1 MLTNAH
7 ATGLSI
13 LNRKITGQSLSM
25 GLSYV
30 LLLGVCAG
38 WLLSLGK
45 VSFLLTLVVVAI
57 AAVGSSETCCRLLF
71 ACFPFFNVMGAD
83 LGGTSMFY
91 LLVLLYVLKATID
104 GSVAHTRERYVALML
119 VFVFTVYNIDAG
131 LTYVKWLIHLAAPLF
146 VLGTARLKENFPT
159 YVRFLT
165 VSLVIS
171 GFMGLMMMDRGV
183 YLYTFGTVNTGVD
196 VTTRFSGLVGDS
208 VVFGQVVAL
217 VVGTNA
223 YLMYAGKM
231 YSGAFPIALVLVF
244 FAFLT
249 YSKGALIC
257 LAIVG
262 VFALFGFVRKA
273 ARDGLP
279 VRYLVG
285 AVLALAA
292 AYLLAT
298 YMLSGSSLFSADALA
313 TRLDSSDLLTARRDI
328 WNAYFKLWDSTG
340 LPMLFKGIG
349 FDTYLSTT
357 VYGRWHNCHNLYI
370 EAVTLFGWIV
380 TVVMVVALA
389 SHFVNMKRK
398 GAAFF
403 AYMPC
408 ILLLASGFILHGF
421 LDFPFFYEW
430 TVALGC
436 LEFAAT
442 GAGER
447 KNEKQKEAYSA
458 IKSFIEP

>member
-1 MLTNAH
+1 MLTYAH
-7 ATGLSI
+7 DTGLSI

-119 VFVFTVYNIDAG
+119 IFVFTVYNIDAG

-183 YLYTFGTVNTGVD
+183 YLIPSEPSTPAWTS
-196 VTTRFSGLVGDS
+196 TRFPLVYDS

-217 VVGTNA
+217 VGGER
-223 YLMYAGKM
+223 YLMYGEDVH
-231 YSGAFPIALVLVF
+231 GAFPIMLVWSSRF
-244 FAFLT
+244 D

-380 TVVMVVALA
+380 TVVMAVALA

>member
-1 MLTNAH
+1 MVADVLASKR
-7 ATGLSI
+7 AFLD
-13 LNRKITGQSLSM
+13 RKITGQVLSIGM
-25 GLSYV
+25 CYA
-30 LLLGVCAG
+30 LLVGVCVG
-38 WLLSLGK
+38 WLLSMGSA
-45 VSFLLTLVVVAI
+45 SFLLTLVIVAI

-91 LLVLLYVLKATID
+91 LLVLLYVLKATLD
-104 GSVAHTRERYVALML
+104 RSVEHARERYVALML
-119 VFVFTVYNIDAG
+119 VFVFTVYNIGAG
-131 LTYVKWLIHLAAPLF
+131 LIYAKWLIHLAVPLF
-146 VLGTARLKENFPT
+146 VLGTDRLKENFPT
-159 YVRFLT
+159 YVRLLT
-165 VSLVIS
+165 ISLVIS
-171 GFMGLMMMDRGV
+171 GVMGLMMMDRGI

-196 VTTRFSGLVGDS
+196 VTTRFSGLVGDA

-217 VVGTNA
+217 VVGVNA
-223 YLMYAGKM
+223 YLMYAGKA
-231 YSGAFPIALVLVF
+231 YHGAFLITLALVF

-257 LAIVG
+257 LGIVG
-262 VFALFGFVRKA
+262 VFALFGFLRKT

-279 VRYLVG
+279 VRYLIG

-313 TRLDSSDLLTARRDI
+313 TRLDSSDLLTARREI
-328 WNAYFKLWDSTG
+328 WSAYFKLWDSTG
-340 LPMLFKGIG
+340 FPMLFKGIG

-380 TVVMVVALA
+380 AIAMVVALA
-389 SHFVNMKRK
+389 AHFANMKRK
-398 GAAFF
+398 GATFF
-403 AYMPC
+403 AIMPC
-408 ILLLASGFILHGF
+408 ILLLASGLILHGF

-436 LEFAAT
+436 LEFAVA

-447 KNEKQKEAYSA
+447 ENEMQKEADSA
-458 IKSFIEP
+458 YTGLVKP

>member
-1 MLTNAH
+1 MLADAH
-7 ATGLSI
+7 ALKRTL
-13 LNRKITGQSLSM
+13 LDRKITGQNLSI
-25 GLSYV
+25 GLCYV
-30 LLLGVCAG
+30 LLVGVCAG
-38 WLLSLGK
+38 WLLFMGSA
-45 VSFLLTLVVVAI
+45 SFLLTLAIVAI

-91 LLVLLYVLKATID
+91 LIVLLYVVKATAD
-104 GSVAHTRERYVALML
+104 GSASHARERYVALML
-119 VFVFTVYNIDAG
+119 VFVFTVYNFGAG
-131 LTYVKWLIHLAAPLF
+131 LTYAKWLIHLTVPLF
-146 VLGTARLKENFPT
+146 VLGTDRLKENFPT
-159 YVRFLT
+159 YVRLLT
-165 VSLVIS
+165 ISLVIS
-171 GFMGLMMMDRGV
+171 GVMGLMMMDRGI

-196 VTTRFSGLVGDS
+196 VTTRFSGLVGDA

-217 VVGTNA
+217 VVGVNA
-223 YLMYAGKM
+223 YLMYVGKA
-231 YSGAFPIALVLVF
+231 YRGAFLITLALVF

-262 VFALFGFVRKA
+262 VFALFGFLQKT

-279 VRYLVG
+279 VRYLIG
-285 AVLALAA
+285 AMLALAA
-292 AYLLAT
+292 AFLLAT

-340 LPMLFKGIG
+340 FPMLFKGIG

-380 TVVMVVALA
+380 AIAMIVALA
-389 SHFVNMKRK
+389 AHFANMKRK
-398 GAAFF
+398 GATFF
-403 AYMPC
+403 AFMPG
-408 ILLLASGFILHGF
+408 ILLLASGLILHGF

-436 LEFAAT
+436 LEFAAI
-442 GAGER
+442 GAGKR
-447 KNEKQKEAYSA
+447 KNEVQKEADSA
-458 IKSFIEP
+458 YKGLVKS

>member
-1 MLTNAH
+1 MLTYAH

-119 VFVFTVYNIDAG
+119 IFVFTVYNIDAG

-165 VSLVIS
+165 VSLV
-171 GFMGLMMMDRGV
+171 
-183 YLYTFGTVNTGVD
+183 
-196 VTTRFSGLVGDS
+196 
-208 VVFGQVVAL
+208 
-217 VVGTNA
+217 
-223 YLMYAGKM
+223 KM
-231 YSGAFPIALVLVF
+231 YSGAFPITLVLVF

-285 AVLALAA
+285 ALLALAA

-380 TVVMVVALA
+380 TVVMAVALA
-389 SHFVNMKRK
+389 SHVVNMKRK
-398 GAAFF
+398 GVAFF

-408 ILLLASGFILHGF
+408 LLLLASGFILHGF

>member
-1 MLTNAH
+1 MLADAY
-7 ATGLSI
+7 ATGRSFLD
-13 LNRKITGQSLSM
+13 RKITGQSLSV
-25 GLSYV
+25 GLCYV

-45 VSFLLTLVVVAI
+45 ASFLLTLGVVAI
-57 AAVGSSETCCRLLF
+57 AVVGSSETCCRLLF

-91 LLVLLYVLKATID
+91 LLVFLYVLKATID
-104 GSVAHTRERYVALML
+104 GSVAHARERYVALIL
-119 VFVFTVYNIDAG
+119 VFVFTVYNIGAG
-131 LTYVKWLIHLAAPLF
+131 LTYAKWLIHLTVPLF
-146 VLGTARLKENFPT
+146 VLGTVRLKENFPS
-159 YVRFLT
+159 YVRLLT
-165 VSLVIS
+165 LSLAIS
-171 GFMGLMMMDRGV
+171 GFMGLMMLDRGI

-196 VTTRFSGLVGDS
+196 ITTRFSGLVGDA

-217 VVGTNA
+217 VVGVNA
-223 YLMYAGKM
+223 YLMYAGRA
-231 YSGAFPIALVLVF
+231 YRGAFPITLVLVF

-257 LAIVG
+257 LGIVG
-262 VFALFGFVRKA
+262 VFALFGFVRKTV
-273 ARDGLP
+273 RDGLP
-279 VRYLVG
+279 VRYFIGGL
-285 AVLALAA
+285 LALAA

-313 TRLDSSDLLTARRDI
+313 TRLDSSDLLTARREI
-328 WNAYFKLWDSTG
+328 WNAYFKLWDGTG

-349 FDTYLSTT
+349 FDAYLNTT

-370 EAVTLFGWIV
+370 EAVTLFGWIMA
-380 TVVMVVALA
+380 VVMAIALVAHL
-389 SHFVNMKRK
+389 MKMKQR

-403 AYMPC
+403 AFMPC
-408 ILLLASGFILHGF
+408 ILLLVSGIILHGF

-436 LEFAAT
+436 LEFAAER
-442 GAGER
+442 AGGRE
-447 KNEKQKEAYSA
+447 NEKQKEADSA
-458 IKSFIEP
+458 HTGLVKP

>member
-1 MLTNAH
+1 MLASAY
-7 ATGLSI
+7 ATGRSFLD
-13 LNRKITGQSLSM
+13 RKITGQSFSV
-25 GLSYV
+25 GLCYV
-30 LLLGVCAG
+30 LLLGVCMG

-45 VSFLLTLVVVAI
+45 VSFLLTLVVITI

-71 ACFPFFNVMGAD
+71 VCFPFFNVMGAD

-91 LLVLLYVLKATID
+91 LLILLYILKATID
-104 GSVAHTRERYVALML
+104 GSVAHVRERYVALML
-119 VFVFTVYNIDAG
+119 VFVFTVYNIGAG
-131 LTYVKWLIHLAAPLF
+131 LTYAKWLIHLTVPLF
-146 VLGTARLKENFPT
+146 VLGTDRLKENFPT

-165 VSLVIS
+165 ISLMIS
-171 GFMGLMMMDRGV
+171 GFMGLMMMDRGI

-196 VTTRFSGLVGDS
+196 VTTRFSGLVGDA
-208 VVFGQVVAL
+208 VVFGQVVSL

-223 YLMYAGKM
+223 YLMYAGKA
-231 YSGAFPIALVLVF
+231 YRGAFPITLVLVF

-257 LAIVG
+257 LGIVG
-262 VFALFGFVRKA
+262 VLALFGFVRKA
-273 ARDGLP
+273 TRDGLP
-279 VRYLVG
+279 VRYFTGGL
-285 AVLALAA
+285 LALAA

-349 FDTYLSTT
+349 FDTYLNTT

-370 EAVTLFGWIV
+370 EAVTLFGWV
-380 TVVMVVALA
+380 MAVVMVMILVG
-389 SHFVNMKRK
+389 HFMKMKRK
-398 GAAFF
+398 EVPFF
-403 AYMPC
+403 AFLPS
-408 ILLLASGFILHGF
+408 ILLLVSGLILHGF

-436 LEFAAT
+436 LEFAAA
-442 GAGER
+442 GAGKR
-447 KNEKQKEAYSA
+447 RIKKKKEADSA
-458 IKSFIEP
+458 YTGFIKP

>member
-1 MLTNAH
+1 MLAD
-7 ATGLSI
+7 ASVAGRFFLD
-13 LNRKITGQSLSM
+13 RKITGQAVSM
-25 GLSYV
+25 GLCYV
-30 LLLGVCAG
+30 LLIGICVG
-38 WLLSLGK
+38 WLLSFGS
-45 VSFLLTLVVVAI
+45 VSFLLTLGIVAI
-57 AAVGSSETCCRLLF
+57 AVVGSSETCCRLLF
-71 ACFPFFNVMGAD
+71 ACLPFFNVMGAD

-91 LLVLLYVLKATID
+91 LLVLLYVLKATLD
-104 GSVAHTRERYVALML
+104 GSVAHARERYVALML
-119 VFVFTVYNIDAG
+119 VFVFTVYNIGAG
-131 LTYVKWLIHLAAPLF
+131 LTYAKCLIQLAVPLF
-146 VLGTARLKENFPT
+146 VLGTARLKENFPA
-159 YVRFLT
+159 YVRLLT
-165 VSLVIS
+165 ISLMIS
-171 GFMGLMMMDRGV
+171 GFMGLMMMDRGI

-196 VTTRFSGLVGDS
+196 VTTRFSGLVGDA

-217 VVGTNA
+217 VVGANA
-223 YLMYAGKM
+223 YLMHAGKS
-231 YSGAFPIALVLVF
+231 YRGAFLITLVLVF

-249 YSKGALIC
+249 YSKGALVC
-257 LAIVG
+257 LGIVG
-262 VFALFGFVRKA
+262 VIALFGFVRKA
-273 ARDGLP
+273 ALDGLP
-279 VRYLVG
+279 VRYLIA

-370 EAVTLFGWIV
+370 EAVTLFGWI
-380 TVVMVVALA
+380 MAIAMAVALA
-389 SHFVNMKRK
+389 AHFANMKRK
-398 GAAFF
+398 GAGLFAF
-403 AYMPC
+403 MPC
-408 ILLLASGFILHGF
+408 ILLLASGLILHGF

-436 LEFAAT
+436 LEFAAA

-447 KNEKQKEAYSA
+447 EKEKQKEDNGASA
-458 IKSFIEP
+458 SFIKP